1 MAEEASP
8 STPLRVSTV
17 VADLGRLAGMQIV
30 LALAGLARYKILAVR
45 LGPDGLGAFQ
55 QLVIATGTITVLVS
69 FGLAAGLS
77 RNIAAAP
84 DHQARQAYLK
94 SAVGIVWALSIVS
107 WGILATTLLVNPGAI
122 AELGVPVTRN
132 VGWAAL
138 FLAVSIPLEATK
150 NVLVGFLTGAHEIRG
165 LAKGRSIAVLIATV
179 GSLPLLW
186 FFDLAGAAL
195 QLTSITLLVVLVLG
209 RACRKAGY
217 APFSV
222 RFNRVTVATLA
233 AFGAASLASTFA
245 DHFGT
250 LLVRTQLVHQ
260 YGLAENG
267 YFLAALVLAR
277 QVQTVV
283 LGSVGSQAVARL
295 SVDAGPAN
303 VKATA
308 GALLRG
314 IMPIAVL
321 ALGAVGLLA
330 VPLLIV
336 LYARSFVVAATFLP
350 LLLGGVL
357 LETFG
362 RIISAP
368 IVAVRRL
375 RLWLAL
381 DIVHYAARTIAS
393 LVLLPIIGAKAVA
406 AGLFIGICVY
416 VATNMYVYFRVLKF
430 ELDPVLVRD
439 LGVGLAVVLM
449 TAWLGAASPV
459 TWQYYL
465 LGGTLW
471 AGSLAVLGHRHIGR
485 ERVRTLLHRFRTEGV
500 P

>member
-1 MAEEASP
+1 MAEGTAP

-17 VADLGRLAGMQIV
+17 VADVGRLAGMQVV
-30 LALAGLARYKILAVR
+30 LALAGLARNKILAVR

-55 QLVIATGTITVLVS
+55 QLVIAVGAITVLVS

-84 DHQARQAYLK
+84 DHQARQEYLK
-94 SAVGIVWALSIVS
+94 SAVGMVWALSIVS
-107 WGILATTLLVNPGAI
+107 WGILAITYLAKPSAI
-122 AELGVPVTRN
+122 EALGVPLTHNVT
-132 VGWAAL
+132 WAAL

-165 LAKGRSIAVLIATV
+165 LAKGRSVGVLVATL

-195 QLTSITLLVVLVLG
+195 QTTAITLVVVIVLG

-217 APFSV
+217 SPFSV
-222 RFNRVTVATLA
+222 RFNRITVATLA
-233 AFGAASLASTFA
+233 AFGAASLASNFA
-245 DHFGT
+245 DRFGT
-250 LLVRTQLVHQ
+250 LLVRTQLVRQ

-267 YFLAALVLAR
+267 YFLAALVLVR
-277 QVQTVV
+277 HVQTVV

-295 SVDAGPAN
+295 SVDAGGAN
-303 VKATA
+303 VKATT

-314 IMPIAVL
+314 IMPIAVI
-321 ALGAVGLLA
+321 ALSAVGLFA

-336 LYARSFVVAATFLP
+336 LYSPSFVVAATFLP

-362 RIISAP
+362 RVISAP

-375 RLWLAL
+375 RLWLVL

-393 LVLLPIIGAKAVA
+393 LVLLPIMGTKAIA

-416 VATNMYVYFRVLKF
+416 ASTNAYVYFRVLKF
-430 ELDPVLVRD
+430 ELDPALVRD
-439 LGVGLAVVLM
+439 LGLGLAVVLL
-449 TAWLGAASPV
+449 TSWLSVASPA
-459 TWQYYL
+459 TWQNYL
-465 LGGTLW
+465 LAGTLW
-471 AGSLAVLGHRHIGR
+471 VGSVAVLGHQVGFD
-485 ERVRTLLHRFRTEGV
+485 RVRTFLHRFRTQGAQ
-500 P
+500 